1 MEEIDSRMKSHQ
13 GRSRTT
19 ERTSSI
25 GNLFFIHPL
34 RNRYRNIFGC
44 ISFGNEPNWQLE
56 SKSSKSLYKDVSYKM
71 YRKVLKKKKKKPK
84 TKPIQT
90 IQQKES
96 KDIVKPQLTGPAP
109 VPEGGSGIW
118 TTRSEHEIHYTIY
131 RTV

>member
-25 GNLFFIHPL
+25 GNLFFIHPP

-71 YRKVLKKKKKKPK
+71 YRKVLKKKKKSPK
-84 TKPIQT
+84 QN
-90 IQQKES
+90 Q
-96 KDIVKPQLTGPAP
+96 
-109 VPEGGSGIW
+109 
-118 TTRSEHEIHYTIY
+118 Y
-131 RTV
+131 RQYNKRRAKTL